1 VGIVKVIGAGRV
13 SGQVSMADLLS
24 RVMLSVA
31 KLVTELIPATETYI
45 EKKLYNQLDIKEEG

>member
-1 VGIVKVIGAGRV
+1 
-13 SGQVSMADLLS
+13 MADLLS